1 MKSRFRKIIIRIVV
15 VIASLYAVACG
26 YLYFAQES
34 ILFIPEKLDKNY
46 KFEFAN
52 KFEEVNLKTNDG
64 TNINGLLFKA
74 DSPKGLIFYLH
85 GNAGSLRT
93 WGNVASTYLAMNYDV
108 FIPDYR
114 GYGKSEGEIT
124 SEDVFHS
131 DMQFLY
137 DEMKKKYSEN
147 QIIVLGYSIGS
158 GPAAR
163 IASMNKPKMLILQTP
178 YFSMSD
184 MMQHQFPIIPTFL
197 LNYKLPT
204 NEFITG
210 CKMPIVIFHGD
221 EDEVIYYESSLKL
234 QPLLKPGD
242 TLITLR
248 GQRHNGMTD
257 NPDYQLE
264 LRRILSK

>member
-1 MKSRFRKIIIRIVV
+1 MKSRLKKVTIRTVLIV
-15 VIASLYAVACG
+15 ASLYAVVCG

-46 KFEFAN
+46 KFEFEN

-64 TNINGLLFKA
+64 TIINSLLFKA
-74 DSPKGLIFYLH
+74 DSSKGLIFYLH

-93 WGNVASTYLAMNYDV
+93 WGDVASTYLALNYDV

-114 GYGKSEGEIT
+114 GYGKSEGKIT
-124 SEDVFHS
+124 SEEVFHA
-131 DMQFLY
+131 DVQFLY

-158 GPAAR
+158 GPAAK
-163 IASMNKPKMLILQTP
+163 IASVNQPKMLVLQTP

-184 MMQHQFPIIPTFL
+184 MMQHHYPIIPTFL
-197 LNYKLPT
+197 LNYKLAT
-204 NEFITG
+204 NEYITG
-210 CKMPIVIFHGD
+210 CQMPIVIFHGD
-221 EDEVIYYESSLKL
+221 EDEVIYYGSSLKL

-242 TLITLR
+242 TLITLH
-248 GQRHNGMTD
+248 GQRHNGMTG
-257 NPDYQLE
+257 NPEYRVE
-264 LRRILSK
+264 LGRILGK